1 MKFSDLLDALTKT
14 KGYEVVLTVRS
25 GNAIGERHGVLVY
38 VSKKM
43 CTIARHKSGNLARI
57 RTSDILEVRV

>member
-1 MKFSDLLDALTKT
+1 MEIVDALTKT
-14 KGYEVVLTVRS
+14 KGYEVVLTVRN
-25 GNAIGERHGVLVY
+25 GKALGERHGVLVY

-43 CTIARHKSGNLARI
+43 CTIARHKSGYLARI